1 MLCAGVIHGDLSE
14 YNVLVDRDGPV
25 IIDLPQAV
33 NAAGNNNAASMLE
46 RDVRNITT
54 YCSRFAPSL
63 EATRFGKEIWS
74 LYERGA
80 LHAFCPGADLHT
92 TLLDIPDGR
101 LPAHWNRAK
110 DALEAF
116 RRTCEP
122 DLLLTTATHDN
133 HQDHRGLAR
142 LVPTVFRDH
151 LVLGYEILKAEPD
164 LAQPTLFWPLAP
176 EVVTEKIAL
185 LHAHYPSQA
194 GRAWFDDESFRG
206 LLRIRGVQSGHRYAE
221 GFHPTR
227 IAAGAPESGH

>member
-1 MLCAGVIHGDLSE
+1 MMRFLRPDSLDEIAVLGAHCDDIEIGAGGTLLSLCRARPGLRVHAL
-14 YNVLVDRDGPV
+14 VL
-25 IIDLPQAV
+25 
-33 NAAGNNNAASMLE
+33 AAG
-46 RDVRNITT
+46 DPVRQ
-54 YCSRFAPSL
+54 A
-63 EATRFGKEIWS
+63 E
-74 LYERGA
+74 ERGA

-194 GRAWFDDESFRG
+194 RRAWFDDESFRG